1 MPLSKGRA
9 VWSPQLKPVQTSS
22 NHKLKNQDS
31 QTEKPSS
38 PRPFWGQGWVE
49 GAELIPSNYSLPQSL
64 ALKVMENCHFN
75 RMPKNNS

>member
-9 VWSPQLKPVQTSS
+9 VWAPQLKPVQTSS

-38 PRPFWGQGWVE
+38 PRPFWGQGGWRVQDSTH
-49 GAELIPSNYSLPQSL
+49 LTVPF
-64 ALKVMENCHFN
+64 ALKVLENCHFS